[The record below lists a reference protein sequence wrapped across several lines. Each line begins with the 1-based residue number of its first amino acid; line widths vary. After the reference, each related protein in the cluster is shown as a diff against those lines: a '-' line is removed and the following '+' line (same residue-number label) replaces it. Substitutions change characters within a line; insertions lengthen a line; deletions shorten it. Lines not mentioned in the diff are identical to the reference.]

1 MKERKFLVFPLPK
14 FGTSVV
20 MGIADFALATLYIVG
35 YQITPFLVGLALALG
50 KITIAASQFFFGWVS
65 DQTYSSDWGRRKPYL
80 LILSPVL
87 AISTIFLLMPSL
99 IIPLDNL
106 FIVFI
111 WLLVWYQI
119 FNISYGVTTPYESWM
134 AEQFTVDQRP
144 KAAQYLNILS
154 MAGTGVMAI
163 FSMLVLTQFTDKIK
177 LNPEVM
183 PGEFL
188 YSVLAFSIILVVLFY
203 IAVFLMPT
211 EPYHEIKTT
220 MVERLKIVLKNRNY
234 LLVNVMVGIASLA
247 WSMIG
252 SLILLFL
259 EKVLQ
264 FDTMFY
270 IVTAAAYLLG
280 ILVFLYIWRKLI
292 TDKGKKT
299 TLLYVFLL
307 AIITLPFSLLG
318 AFRGGFLVIYG
329 ILFVLGIAAAMGGWF
344 LFPSI
349 LMADLAE
356 DDEKKTGELK
366 AGIYKG
372 FPSIILNLFQAVGLL
387 LMGFILEL
395 PKISVGPTTYSF
407 GLNIFRLGEFSFR
420 FPSIFVDTANI
431 SMGYVLWGPICAV
444 ILIGAYFFAKKFIIV
459 DFEWE

>member
-65 DQTYSSDWGRRKPYL
+65 DQTHSSNWGRRKPYF
-80 LILSPVL
+80 LILSPIL
-87 AISTIFLLMPSL
+87 AVATIFLLIPSL
-99 IIPLDNL
+99 IIPLDNPFTL
-106 FIVFI
+106 FI

-134 AEQFTVDQRP
+134 AEQFTVNERP

-163 FSMLVLTQFTDKIK
+163 FSMLVLTQFTDKVK
-177 LNPEVM
+177 LNPEVI

-188 YSVLAFSIILVVLFY
+188 YSVLAFSIILIVLFY
-203 IAVFLMPT
+203 LVVFLMPT
-211 EPYHEIKTT
+211 EPYQEIKTT

-234 LLVNVMVGIASLA
+234 LLVNVMIGIASLA

-264 FDTMFY
+264 FELIFY
-270 IVTAAAYLLG
+270 IITAAAYLLG

-292 TDKGKKT
+292 VNKGKKT

-318 AFRGGFLVIYG
+318 VIRGGFSIIYG
-329 ILFVLGIAAAMGGWF
+329 ILFILSIAAAMGGWF

-349 LMADLAE
+349 LLADLAE
-356 DDEKKTGELK
+356 DDQKKTGELK

-372 FPSIILNLFQAVGLL
+372 FPSIILNAFQAMGLL

-395 PKISVGPTTYSF
+395 PQISVGPTTYSF
-407 GLNIFRLGEFSFR
+407 GWNVFR
-420 FPSIFVDTANI
+420 FGDFAIRFFTIFVETSNI
-431 SMGYVLWGPICAV
+431 SLGYVLWGPICSI
-444 ILIGAYFFAKKFIIV
+444 ILIGAYFFSKKFIIV
-459 DFEWE
+459 DFDWE

>member
-1 MKERKFLVFPLPK
+1 
-14 FGTSVV
+14 

-35 YQITPFLVGLALALG
+35 YQITPFLVGMALALG
-50 KITIAASQFFFGWVS
+50 KITIAASQFFFGWIS
-65 DQTYSSDWGRRKPYL
+65 DQTYSSKWGRRKPYL
-80 LILSPVL
+80 LILSPLL

-99 IIPLDNL
+99 LIPLDDL
-106 FIVFI
+106 FIVFL
-111 WLLVWYQI
+111 WLLIWYQI
-119 FNISYGVTTPYESWM
+119 FNFSYGVTTPYESWM
-134 AEQFTVDQRP
+134 AEQFSVNERP

-154 MAGTGVMAI
+154 MVGTGVMAI

-177 LNPEVM
+177 LNPEVI

-188 YSVLAFSIILVVLFY
+188 YSVLAFSIILIVLFY
-203 IAVFLMPT
+203 LVVFLMPK
-211 EPYHEIKTT
+211 EPYHEITTT

-264 FDTMFY
+264 FNLMFY
-270 IVTAAAYLLG
+270 IATAAVYLLG

-292 TDKGKKT
+292 TDKGKKI

-307 AIITLPFSLLG
+307 AIIILPFSLLG
-318 AFRGGFLVIYG
+318 AFRCGFLFIYG
-329 ILFVLGIAAAMGGWF
+329 ILFVLGIAAAMGGWY

-356 DDEKKTGELK
+356 DDQKKTGELK

-372 FPSIILNLFQAVGLL
+372 FPSIILNIFQAVGLL
-387 LMGFILEL
+387 LMGLILEL
-395 PKISVGPTTYSF
+395 PNISVGPTSYSL
-407 GLNIFRLGEFSFR
+407 GLNVFRIGDFAFR
-420 FPSIFVDTANI
+420 FPTIFVDMSNI
-431 SMGYVLWGPICAV
+431 SMGYVLWGPICSV
-444 ILIGAYFFAKKFIIV
+444 ILICAYFFAKKFIIV
-459 DFEWE
+459 DFDWE